1 MKKEKLFELILFI
14 AIMAGAGYAVFSD
27 AHNFPNR
34 WFTRDD
40 AYYYFKVAQN
50 ISEGLGSAFDGINL
64 SNGYHPLWLLVNIP
78 IFSLAR
84 VDLVLPLRVLILV
97 MGALHAG
104 SAILLYRL
112 ISNVL
117 SRVVA
122 ILAATFWA
130 FNFYIYATTA
140 QFGLETGL
148 VVFSSLLFLYYA
160 EKLERK
166 WRTES
171 LTRKEIITFALLAV
185 MVMFSR
191 LDTIFFVLFF
201 GIYLVFRKTPLRYL
215 LLSDI
220 LGILFF
226 TFANVIYKVGMKEY
240 YLFGESTLKI
250 TLLFIA
256 ISLLIYYFSGLYQHP
271 CSMSVRSLVLRIA
284 TAFLASILIIFLAIP
299 LLQRVGFVESFPR
312 SVLFINLIPLL
323 ITRFGVRYLSPKRV
337 REKIPPLQLL
347 RENWKTWLSEGFAY
361 FGIVG
366 GALGVYMLFNQ
377 LYFGTPSPVSGQVK
391 RWWGSLSGNVYGG
404 SANRKYT
411 FFGLDAKP
419 DSDFN
424 AWGFFTQFTIWMRD
438 TLTRWVGY
446 SDKDSAYWQLFVL
459 IVILI
464 VIILLLNKKRAMRAS
479 VKLGLLPLFVGALA
493 QVIFYH
499 ATGYS
504 AVKEWYWVTQLI
516 FTVFLFALLLDIL
529 FLSLVQ
535 HNGAV
540 RNFAYLATIL
550 LAFFWAQN
558 FYMRL
563 AHLMPYGVVHEGHEY
578 MEIIAVVEE
587 NTEEGTLIGMTGG
600 GNLGYFI
607 ENRTIVNMDGLIN
620 SYEYFQLHKDGRGD
634 EHFEAMELDYVFS
647 NPLILAELPYKGEY
661 EERLGQPTA
670 YYRKKAVMKFLR

>member
-1 MKKEKLFELILFI
+1 MKKDRLFELILFI
-14 AIMAGAGYAVFSD
+14 AVMAGAGYAAFSD

-50 ISEGLGSAFDGINL
+50 ISEGLGSTFDGINL

-84 VDLVLPLRVLILV
+84 FDLILPLRILILV

-122 ILAATFWA
+122 ILIATFWA

-148 VVFSSLLFLYYA
+148 VAFSVLLFLYHA

-166 WRTES
+166 WRTEA
-171 LTRKEIITFALLAV
+171 LTRKEIIIFALLAV

-191 LDTIFFVLFF
+191 LDTVFFVLFF
-201 GIYLVFRKTPLRYL
+201 GIYLVFRKMPMRYL
-215 LLSDI
+215 LLGDI

-226 TFANVIYKVGMKEY
+226 TFANMIYKVGMKEY

-256 ISLLIYYFSGLYQHP
+256 ISLPVYYFAGLYQHP
-271 CSMSVRSLVLRIA
+271 RNMSVRVLLLRIA
-284 TAFLASILIIFLAIP
+284 TAFFATIAIAFLAIP
-299 LLQRVGFVESFPR
+299 LLQRVGFIESFPR
-312 SVLFINLIPLL
+312 SVLLINLIPLL
-323 ITRFGVRYLSPKRV
+323 ILRFSVRYLSPKQE
-337 REKIPPLQLL
+337 REKISPIRLL
-347 RENWKTWLSEGFAY
+347 RENWKNWLSEGFAY

-391 RWWGSLSGNVYGG
+391 RWWGSLDGNVYGG

-411 FFGLDAKP
+411 FFGLDPKP

-424 AWGFFTQFTIWMRD
+424 AWGFFTRFVIWMRD

-446 SDKDSAYWQLFVL
+446 SDKVSAYWQLFAF
-459 IVILI
+459 IVMLI
-464 VIILLLNKKRAMRAS
+464 VIILLLNKKRTMRAS
-479 VKLGLLPLFVGALA
+479 VKLGLLPLFVGAVA

-529 FLSLVQ
+529 LLSLMQ
-535 HNGAV
+535 RGEAV

-563 AHLMPYGVVHEGHEY
+563 AHLMPYGIAHEGHEY

-587 NTEEGTLIGMTGG
+587 HTEEGTLIGMTGG

-607 ENRTIVNMDGLIN
+607 KNRTIVNMDGLIN
-620 SYEYFQLHKDGRGD
+620 SYEYFQLHKEGRGD
-634 EHFEAMELDYVFS
+634 EHFEAMKLDYVFS
-647 NPLILAELPYKGEY
+647 NPLILAELPCKGVY
-661 EERLGQPTA
+661 
-670 YYRKKAVMKFLR
+670 